1 MANDINF
8 DSFFDEKITDNN
20 GIPSTDI
27 NAGLNNLHKYFNEVA
42 NNLYPIQNYL
52 VAEHEEGYP
61 DLVAKNSMLGAAQY
75 WWWLLLL
82 NRLDDPFEDIK
93 ENFVYSINSHEQINN
108 IIEGSNN
115 ANDNEDNSRI
125 GTVIELN

>member
-75 WWWLLLL
+75 WWCLLLL